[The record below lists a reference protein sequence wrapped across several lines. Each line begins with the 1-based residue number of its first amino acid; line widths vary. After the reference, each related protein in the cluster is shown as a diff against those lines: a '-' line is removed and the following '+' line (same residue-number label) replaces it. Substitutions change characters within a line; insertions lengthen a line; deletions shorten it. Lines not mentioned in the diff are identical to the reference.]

1 MSGLYNGRSNLS
13 HRDPTRTALFASNKS
28 RSNSPLPM
36 YNRPSDRYAADRT
49 AEDIEGQN
57 DEALEGLSNKVKLL
71 KNITINIGNEVRD
84 STKLL
89 NGMND
94 TFGETGDFLS
104 GTMKKMKKM
113 ARRQGGQWCLWIAFL
128 FVVSCVFFWTW
139 MTLLPFDF
147 VGSFATRLGFLF
159 SYGSSTVLH
168 IWRSPGKS
176 SAAAHVRHRLLAEA
190 FAQRFL
196 LSRLSSSQDA
206 RHTNQAC
213 SGTAAK
219 GQAGYG
225 MLQEYTY
232 EDSDAETD
240 ELEHGSKVQ
249 REKGK
254 KQAQHKEQD
263 HNKESE
269 GVAIKRVT
277 VIDNFKSQLSP
288 ANVAHELYSDVSCS
302 YDAVRDVALDFAVAN
317 WKEVREAEGT
327 HESERRAYAG
337 ELPTAAAAVSM
348 LLARTLTPA

>member
-94 TFGETGDFLS
+94 TFGETGDFLG

-139 MTLLPFDF
+139 
-147 VGSFATRLGFLF
+147 V
-159 SYGSSTVLH
+159 
-168 IWRSPGKS
+168 WR
-176 SAAAHVRHRLLAEA
+176 R
-190 FAQRFL
+190 
-196 LSRLSSSQDA
+196 
-206 RHTNQAC
+206 
-213 SGTAAK
+213 
-219 GQAGYG
+219 
-225 MLQEYTY
+225 
-232 EDSDAETD
+232 
-240 ELEHGSKVQ
+240 
-249 REKGK
+249 
-254 KQAQHKEQD
+254 
-263 HNKESE
+263 
-269 GVAIKRVT
+269 
-277 VIDNFKSQLSP
+277 
-288 ANVAHELYSDVSCS
+288 
-302 YDAVRDVALDFAVAN
+302 
-317 WKEVREAEGT
+317 
-327 HESERRAYAG
+327 
-337 ELPTAAAAVSM
+337 
-348 LLARTLTPA
+348 